1 MEEALCVQDRVVI
14 NLENYFGTE
23 GYLKCNKLRR
33 TKPKRGR
40 DRPEKAGEIEIN
52 HPRSQITGDTVFLS
66 KIYELSIRWRRQ
78 INLEF

>member
-14 NLENYFGTE
+14 KLENCFGTE
-23 GYLKCNKLRR
+23 RYLQCNKLRR

-52 HPRSQITGDTVFLS
+52 HQRSQITGDTVFLS